1 MEFEEELEELERL
14 KTFFNELIDE
24 LLTELRGAFGQPQN
38 EQNGNNVDA
47 RNLRDVRIGGL
58 GGRPGRG
65 GRPDLHTGH
74 RTGHRG
80 FVAVPTNYFVRIRCL
95 INPIRCFKYRRVFR
109 IHYT

>member
-38 EQNGNNVDA
+38 EQNANNVDA

-58 GGRPGRG
+58 GGRP
-65 GRPDLHTGH
+65 DLHTCH
-74 RTGHRG
+74 RPGHRG